1 MTKTKTPTAA
11 PVRHDVSLL
20 SADDFYLFNE
30 GRNYRAYNQLGA
42 HTATFDGV
50 AGTVF
55 SVWAPNANKV
65 SVVGSFNDWNN
76 NSHRL
81 ESRGSSGIWE
91 GFIPDVG
98 KGSLYKFHIV
108 SRNAGYKVDKA
119 DPYAF
124 RAEAP
129 PRTGSMV
136 WDLSYEW
143 QDGAWMADRLTAGT
157 PVA

>member
-1 MTKTKTPTAA
+1 MMKTKTPTIA
-11 PVRHDVSLL
+11 PVRHDVSLF

-42 HTATFDGV
+42 HAATFDGK

-55 SVWAPNANKV
+55 SVWAPNASKV

-91 GFIPDVG
+91 GFIPEVG

-108 SRNAGYKVDKA
+108 STNHGHVGDKA
-119 DPYAF
+119 DPF
-124 RAEAP
+124 GVLHQQP
-129 PRTGSMV
+129 PRKASLVG
-136 WDLSYEW
+136 DLDSKSPV
-143 QDGAWMADRLTAGT
+143 ADRLNRRGGGT
-157 PVA
+157 SSA